1 MKRLAIASLPA
12 LFLAC
17 GSSEKGG
24 PPPGLFG
31 GFTPTD
37 GTAVVFAPT
46 TCSVPFVGTTSASGL
61 AIAFTSFP
69 STCDFV
75 TATNLCGSKGSAT
88 LLLALAVAG
97 DAGGGTVGAL
107 APGTYPFLA
116 TPPTGTFR
124 AAIASAARTT
134 ATCGA
139 QPGSPIAMNGG
150 SITVA
155 TVTATRVTGSLD
167 LRFADGT
174 AYQRPFDLAVC
185 PLTVDLCSQIG
196 ASKCTATIPPWTCVP

>member
-1 MKRLAIASLPA
+1 MKRLAIASLPV
-12 LFLAC
+12 LLLAC
-17 GSSEKGG
+17 GSSEKGA
-24 PPPGLFG
+24 PLPGLFG
-31 GFTPTD
+31 DFTPVD
-37 GTAVVFAPT
+37 GAAVLLAPT

-61 AIAFTSFP
+61 AIALTSF
-69 STCDFV
+69 SGTCDFV

-116 TPPTGTFR
+116 DPPTGAFH
-124 AAIASAARTT
+124 AALASAARTT
-134 ATCGA
+134 ATCG
-139 QPGSPIAMNGG
+139 GSRVAMNGG

-155 TVTATRVTGSLD
+155 TVSTTRVTGSLD
-167 LRFADGT
+167 LHFADGT
-174 AYQRPFDLAVC
+174 AYQHPFDLAVC

-196 ASKCTATIPPWTCVP
+196 SPKCTATIPPWTCVP

>member
-1 MKRLAIASLPA
+1 MKRLAIAWLPV
-12 LFLAC
+12 LLLAC
-17 GSSEKGG
+17 GSEKGG
-24 PPPGLFG
+24 SLPGLFG
-31 GFTPTD
+31 DFTPAD
-37 GTAVVFAPT
+37 GAAVLFAPT

-61 AIAFTSFP
+61 AIALTSF
-69 STCDFV
+69 SGTCDFV
-75 TATNLCGSKGSAT
+75 TATDLCGSKGSAT

-107 APGTYPFLA
+107 APGTYPFLPN
-116 TPPTGTFR
+116 PPTGTFR

-139 QPGSPIAMNGG
+139 QSGSPVAMNGG

-174 AYQRPFDLAVC
+174 AYQHPFDLALC
-185 PLTVDLCSQIG
+185 PVTADLCRQIG
-196 ASKCTATIPPWTCVP
+196 SPRCTATVPPWTCVP